1 MAGIGR
7 TLQIIGWLWLIAG
20 FVGPRAGLPD
30 VGIFP
35 AFVLIF
41 ISRIFRKQARRNAP
55 EEPDEEVEAEPPTPD
70 RVLNTERAPRPSPS
84 PEPVVRYF
92 EPEPESDP
100 EPEQAER
107 NELLERIALAGRDAT
122 TEEDSPTDAEDAA
135 ADAIDVSG
143 SMSSAE
149 MIAQA
154 RKRWDR
160 RT

>member
-41 ISRIFRKQARRNAP
+41 ISRIFRTQARRNAP
-55 EEPDEEVEAEPPTPD
+55 EETVDEVEPEPQAPE
-70 RVLNTERAPRPSPS
+70 RILNTDRAPRPPPS
-84 PEPVVRYF
+84 PEPVVRYS
-92 EPEPESDP
+92 EPEPEP
-100 EPEQAER
+100 EPEER

-160 RT
+160 RN

>member
-1 MAGIGR
+1 
-7 TLQIIGWLWLIAG
+7 
-20 FVGPRAGLPD
+20 
-30 VGIFP
+30 
-35 AFVLIF
+35 
-41 ISRIFRKQARRNAP
+41 
-55 EEPDEEVEAEPPTPD
+55 
-70 RVLNTERAPRPSPS
+70 
-84 PEPVVRYF
+84 VVRYF